1 MMDKVSQIKFIFNA
15 LILMMVFGTITSQL
29 LAAEQPSLSD
39 LIEQTPVG
47 GVVPLQP
54 GETYYGPVIITKSV
68 ILDGQNQITIDGK
81 EQRTILT
88 LKADGIT
95 VKNLRLIN
103 SGDSHDRVDA
113 AIHVR
118 SSNNKIQNN
127 IIRDTLFGID
137 FQEAHNN
144 LITGNDI
151 ASKDVHLG
159 VRGDGIRVW
168 ASHKNIF
175 RHNKIHDSRDMVIWY
190 SNDNLIEEN
199 EGWNNRYSLHF
210 MFAGGNTVRNNRYHH
225 NTVGIFLM
233 YSREALVEGNEVRYS
248 TGGTGVGIGLKE
260 ADNMTI
266 RFNKMIYCKSGMYFD
281 LSPYQPDAYN
291 LILGNVIA
299 YNIDGLEFN
308 SGLPRNVFKGNAFI
322 DNLELINIHGN
333 GSAQESIWEGNFY
346 SEFEGFDRNNDE
358 IGDSEFTKRAY
369 LDTIWMNDNWMHL
382 FYGSPVLSVINLLA
396 RLAPI
401 SEPRELFTDSKPVF
415 YPDSPVLR
423 SENNILF
430 VPPKIKLSDEHDE
443 FEGLD
448 YEMSERFQSNGD
460 DDDDDDDD

>member
-1 MMDKVSQIKFIFNA
+1 
-15 LILMMVFGTITSQL
+15 
-29 LAAEQPSLSD
+29 
-39 LIEQTPVG
+39 
-47 GVVPLQP
+47 
-54 GETYYGPVIITKSV
+54 
-68 ILDGQNQITIDGK
+68 
-81 EQRTILT
+81 
-88 LKADGIT
+88 
-95 VKNLRLIN
+95 
-103 SGDSHDRVDA
+103 
-113 AIHVR
+113 
-118 SSNNKIQNN
+118 
-127 IIRDTLFGID
+127 
-137 FQEAHNN
+137 
-144 LITGNDI
+144 
-151 ASKDVHLG
+151 
-159 VRGDGIRVW
+159 
-168 ASHKNIF
+168 
-175 RHNKIHDSRDMVIWY
+175 MVIWY

-401 SEPRELFTDSKPVF
+401 SEPREF
-415 YPDSPVLR
+415 
-423 SENNILF
+423 IL
-430 VPPKIKLSDEHDE
+430 V
-443 FEGLD
+443 
-448 YEMSERFQSNGD
+448 RQC
-460 DDDDDDDD
+460 